1 MNVESPGLGAILR
14 FIALVVVRDFLFS
27 AALVGGFFAGDA
39 ASTLVTHYH
48 SRVDPISALME
59 AVFLLGLVALYKVGP
74 LCARFRH
81 VPAVVL
87 WRVFAVV
94 ACAACVIAGFTQF
107 SATVQKAAT
116 SGLGAAFEA
125 SIMHV
130 SVTSMHARQNENPPG
145 N

>member
-1 MNVESPGLGAILR
+1 
-14 FIALVVVRDFLFS
+14 LFS

-74 LCARFRH
+74 LYLCCDGVIWLCARFRH

>member
-1 MNVESPGLGAILR
+1 
-14 FIALVVVRDFLFS
+14 VVRDILFS
-27 AALVGGFFAGDA
+27 AALVGGWFAGDA

-48 SRVDPISALME
+48 SKADPISALME

-74 LCARFRH
+74 LYVCCDGVIWVCARLWH
-81 VPAVVL
+81 VRAVVL

-94 ACAACVIAGFTQF
+94 ACTAAVIAGSIQF
-107 SATVQKAAT
+107 SATVRKAAT
-116 SGLGAAFEA
+116 SGLGAASKT

-130 SVTSMHARQNENPPG
+130 SVARMHARQNENPRG